1 MFLYFG
7 GRIKLGKPRK
17 NHEINRVRIKTFE
30 NITNLSRERKKN
42 QGKKRNNKLL
52 VKKKE
57 GSTQFVQRLS
67 SLHQVKSESIC

>member
-1 MFLYFG
+1 MFNRNLNEES
-7 GRIKLGKPRK
+7 GKKK
-17 NHEINRVRIKTFE
+17 NNSVYYNVKRYIHKIN
-30 NITNLSRERKKN
+30 LWKN
-42 QGKKRNNKLL
+42 QGKKRNNKWL